1 MTTDGVNGR
10 ELALSILLAVTKDG
24 EYSHIVISAVLEK
37 YQYLAKQERSFI
49 KRLCQGTLEKM
60 IELDY
65 IINQFSRTKTNK
77 MKPVIRIILQMG
89 VYQLKYMD
97 SVPASAACN
106 EAVRLAEKKG
116 FKNLKGFVNGV
127 LRSISRN
134 LDAIAYPDEKEQP
147 LYALSVRY
155 SIPEWIIGQWSRD
168 YGVKKAKSIAES
180 FSRERR
186 LSIRVNQMKTTPE
199 QLKCAL
205 EQKGIKAEMA
215 KLKEYP
221 DFNYAMYLSGYDH
234 IASVPEFENGCFTVQ
249 DVSSMFVTHMADPKQ
264 GSYVIDVC
272 SAPGGKSLHAAE
284 WMRGS
289 GTVEARDLTEYKV
302 NMIEENRKRCGAA
315 NVLVLKR
322 DARILDESAID
333 KADLV
338 IADLPCSGL
347 GTMKKKPDIRFR
359 MTEETEKS
367 LVLLQREILNTV
379 RWYVKPGGSLLFS
392 TCTIDRMENEEN
404 TAWFLNENPQ
414 FSLESERQFFPDE
427 GEYDGFYIAKF
438 RRCRL

>member
-1 MTTDGVNGR
+1 
-10 ELALSILLAVTKDG
+10 
-24 EYSHIVISAVLEK
+24 
-37 YQYLAKQERSFI
+37 
-49 KRLCQGTLEKM
+49 
-60 IELDY
+60 
-65 IINQFSRTKTNK
+65 
-77 MKPVIRIILQMG
+77 
-89 VYQLKYMD
+89 
-97 SVPASAACN
+97 
-106 EAVRLAEKKG
+106 
-116 FKNLKGFVNGV
+116 
-127 LRSISRN
+127 
-134 LDAIAYPDEKEQP
+134 
-147 LYALSVRY
+147 
-155 SIPEWIIGQWSRD
+155 
-168 YGVKKAKSIAES
+168 
-180 FSRERR
+180 
-186 LSIRVNQMKTTPE
+186 
-199 QLKCAL
+199 
-205 EQKGIKAEMA
+205 
-215 KLKEYP
+215 
-221 DFNYAMYLSGYDH
+221 
-234 IASVPEFENGCFTVQ
+234 
-249 DVSSMFVTHMADPKQ
+249 MFVTHMADPKQ

-272 SAPGGKSLHAAE
+272 SAPGGKSLHASE

-315 NVLVLKR
+315 NVLALKR
-322 DARILDESAID
+322 DARILDASAID

-414 FSLESERQFFPDE
+414 FSLERERQFFPDE